1 MSKILFETHKQR
13 SVKWFLCADY
23 YCLVEV
29 FGVPDFDLDDFNI
42 LDMNAKKVLEV
53 LSEFN
58 AGEFAKGEQLHKKT
72 GLTPEDIND
81 AVRELEKSLLVENP
95 DIARGSPPYDFY
107 AVQIT
112 DFGRQV
118 LEKYG

>member
-1 MSKILFETHKQR
+1 MQ
-13 SVKWFLCADY
+13 
-23 YCLVEV
+23 
-29 FGVPDFDLDDFNI
+29 DFDLDDFNI
-42 LDMNAKKVLEV
+42 LDMNAKKVLEA

-58 AGEFAKGEQLHKKT
+58 EGEFVKGDQIHKKT
-72 GLTPEDIND
+72 GFTPATINE
-81 AVRELEKSLLVENP
+81 AIIELEKSLLVENP
-95 DIARGSPPYDFY
+95 DIARKSPPYDFY

>member
-1 MSKILFETHKQR
+1 MQ
-13 SVKWFLCADY
+13 
-23 YCLVEV
+23 
-29 FGVPDFDLDDFNI
+29 DFDLDDFNI

-53 LSEFN
+53 LSEFKD
-58 AGEFAKGEQLHKKT
+58 GELVKGEQIHKKT
-72 GLTPEDIND
+72 GLTPEDLND
-81 AVRELEKSLLVENP
+81 AVRELEKSLLVDNS
-95 DIARGSPPYDFY
+95 DISRKSPPYDFY